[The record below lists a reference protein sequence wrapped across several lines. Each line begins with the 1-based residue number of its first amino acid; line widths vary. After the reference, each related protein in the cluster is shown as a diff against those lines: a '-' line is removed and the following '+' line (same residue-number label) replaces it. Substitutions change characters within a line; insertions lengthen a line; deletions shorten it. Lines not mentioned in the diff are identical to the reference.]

1 VGVEVTALWDQ
12 TGFVKREKE
21 FVRVLGP
28 KERGADF
35 LQRER
40 NDTMVDVLH
49 KAVLLWEQG
58 EERGLE
64 ELLRTAPFPQEALRQ
79 VAQDLSEIL
88 PQGDKEKQLLQGL
101 LYGWEARTRH
111 SERSLFEGEEG
122 R

>member
-28 KERGADF
+28 KDRGADF

-111 SERSLFEGEEG
+111 SERGLFEGEEG